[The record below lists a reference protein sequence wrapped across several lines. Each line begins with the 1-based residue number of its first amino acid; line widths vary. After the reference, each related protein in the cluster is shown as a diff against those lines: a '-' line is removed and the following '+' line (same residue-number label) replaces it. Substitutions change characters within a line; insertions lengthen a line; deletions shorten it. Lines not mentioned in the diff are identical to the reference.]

1 MAKTK
6 QFARNSNLT
15 LAIVVV
21 SAVVGYNVGINLVL
35 HHNGRG
41 REAGLL
47 GEGEALELQ
56 TKVREDFTEKAPKTL
71 DYSKWAPK
79 HNKKHEIGTM
89 VQRSTCDFKNL
100 C

>member
-41 REAGLL
+41 REAGLR

-79 HNKKHEIGTM
+79 HNK
-89 VQRSTCDFKNL
+89 
-100 C
+100 

>member
-47 GEGEALELQ
+47 GEGEAHIELQ
-56 TKVREDFTEKAPKTL
+56 TKVREDSTEKAPKTL

-79 HNKKHEIGTM
+79 HNK
-89 VQRSTCDFKNL
+89 
-100 C
+100 